1 MKSAEQLFPAFASKM
16 RQAGVSEAAIRAFEG
31 SFSSLL
37 QGNTGTISESEI
49 EPVSRLPHSDE
60 MDQDPKGNASLL
72 SQTAVIKLNG
82 GLGTSMGLDA
92 AKSLLTVKPGLTF
105 LDIIVRHVLHLRKSH
120 RVPLRL
126 LFMNSFSTA
135 PDTRRFLA
143 NYPELGPA
151 NELELLQNQVPK
163 VNAQT
168 FLPVT
173 WESNPQ
179 LEWCPPGHGDI
190 YPSLLG
196 SGWLD
201 RLLKEGVQFLFV
213 SNADNLGASVDP
225 GILSYFAAS
234 GKPFLMEVAERTP
247 GDRKGGHLAMRNGRF
262 LLRESAQCTEED
274 AAAFQ
279 DIQKYRFFNTN
290 NLWIRLDSLREA
302 LEQHGG
308 YIPLPLIRNTKTVDP
323 RDKNSPR
330 VYQLEHAM
338 GAAIEK
344 FEGAGALVVPRS
356 RFAPV
361 KTTADL
367 LGLRSD
373 AYEIT
378 SDWRVVLASDRA
390 GKPPRVELDGD
401 YYQIVDQLE
410 EKLAAGAP
418 SLRECT
424 ELSVTGPVVFNPQN
438 VFRGKVTLL
447 NRTARPALLEP
458 GIYEDCT
465 VDLQSAAN

>member
-1 MKSAEQLFPAFASKM
+1 MKNAEQLFPAFALKM
-16 RQAGVSEAAIRAFEG
+16 RQAGVTEAAIRAFEG
-31 SFSSLL
+31 SFVSLL
-37 QGNTGTISESEI
+37 QGNTGTIPESEI
-49 EPVSRLPHSDE
+49 EPVSRLPHVEQIGQGKKSN
-60 MDQDPKGNASLL
+60 GALL
-72 SQTAVIKLNG
+72 SHTAVIKLNG

-120 RVPLRL
+120 QIPLRL

-135 PDTRRFLA
+135 PDTRRFLDQ
-143 NYPELGPA
+143 YPELGPA
-151 NELELLQNQVPK
+151 SEMELLQNQVPK
-163 VNAQT
+163 VDAQT
-168 FLPVT
+168 YLPAI
-173 WESNPQ
+173 WAANPQ

-201 RLLKEGVQFLFV
+201 RLLQEGVQFLFV

-225 GILSYFAAS
+225 AILGYFAGS
-234 GKPFLMEVAERTP
+234 GKPFLMEVAERTAS
-247 GDRKGGHLAMRNGRF
+247 DRKGGHLAMRDGRF

-274 AAAFQ
+274 VPAFQ
-279 DIQKYRFFNTN
+279 DIQKHRFFNTN
-290 NLWIRLDSLREA
+290 NLWIRLDALREA

-338 GAAIEK
+338 GAAIEL

-367 LGLRSD
+367 LALRSD

-378 SDWRVVLASDRA
+378 PEWLVMLARDRA
-390 GKPPRVELDGD
+390 GKPPRVELDGEH
-401 YYQIVDQLE
+401 YQIVDQLE

-418 SLRECT
+418 SLRGCS
-424 ELSVTGPVVFNPQN
+424 ELSVTGPVVFNPEN
-438 VFRGKVTLL
+438 VFRGKVTVL
-447 NRTARPALLEP
+447 NRTSRAAHLQP
-458 GIYEDCT
+458 GVYEDCT
-465 VDLQSAAN
+465 VDLHAAT

>member
-1 MKSAEQLFPAFASKM
+1 MKNAEQLFPAFAQKM
-16 RQAGVSEAAIRAFEG
+16 RKAGVSNAAIRAFEG
-31 SFSSLL
+31 SFASLL
-37 QGNTGTISESEI
+37 QGDTGTIAESEI
-49 EPVSRLPHSDE
+49 EPVSRLPHFDE
-60 MDQDPKGNASLL
+60 IAQGAQGNSSLL
-72 SQTAVIKLNG
+72 TRTAVIKLNG

-105 LDIIVRHVLHLRKSH
+105 LDIIVRHVLHLRKTH

-135 PDTRRFLA
+135 PDTRRFLEK
-143 NYPELGPA
+143 YPALGPA

-163 VNAQT
+163 VDAQT
-168 FLPVT
+168 FQPAV
-173 WESNPQ
+173 WEANPQ

-201 RLLKEGVQFLFV
+201 RLLNEGVQFLFV

-225 GILSYFAAS
+225 SILGYFAAS

-247 GDRKGGHLAMRNGRF
+247 SDRKGGHLAMRGGRF
-262 LLRESAQCTEED
+262 LLRESAQCTEKD
-274 AAAFQ
+274 APAFQ
-279 DIQKYRFFNTN
+279 DIQKHRFFNTN
-290 NLWIRLDSLREA
+290 NLWIRLDAMREA

-323 RDKNSPR
+323 RDKTSPR

-338 GAAIEK
+338 GAAIEL

-367 LGLRSD
+367 LALRSD

-378 SDWRVVLASDRA
+378 PEWLVTLTTDRA
-390 GKPPRVELDGD
+390 GTPPRVELDGD
-401 YYQIVDQLE
+401 HYQIVDQLE
-410 EKLAAGAP
+410 EKLVAGAP
-418 SLRECT
+418 SLRGCS
-424 ELSVTGPVVFNPQN
+424 ELKVTGPVVFNPEN

-447 NRTARPALLEP
+447 NRTTLPARLRP
-458 GIYEDCT
+458 GIYENCT
-465 VDLQSAAN
+465 VDVQSASN